1 MASEKQI
8 EANRRNAQKS
18 TGPKTP
24 QGKAAVRL
32 NALRHGLRARTVVLP
47 DEKPD
52 DFHQLCADL
61 EAEFQPQTRAEQ
73 ILVEEMAVSHWKLAR
88 LEIGEKSIFT
98 QKIAAKEQIGL
109 IVQLSMYEARL
120 KRAFTKAMRE
130 LEHLQKN
137 RRPEPLPEPAPQLL
151 EPVPVSPPRIVPQV
165 SYVMAPEPVAPAPA
179 PLPNLDLRPSAD
191 PGPHALRE

>member
-1 MASEKQI
+1 MPCA
-8 EANRRNAQKS
+8 
-18 TGPKTP
+18 TTC
-24 QGKAAVRL
+24 
-32 NALRHGLRARTVVLP
+32 ARTVVLP

-61 EAEFQPQTRAEQ
+61 EAEFQPQTRAGQ
-73 ILVEEMAVSHWKLAR
+73 ILVEEMAVSHWKLVR

-120 KRAFTKAMRE
+120 KRSFTKAVRE

-137 RRPEPLPEPAPQLL
+137 RRPEQIAEPAPQLL
-151 EPVPVSPPRIVPQV
+151 EPVPVS
-165 SYVMAPEPVAPAPA
+165 
-179 PLPNLDLRPSAD
+179 
-191 PGPHALRE
+191 HALRE

>member
-73 ILVEEMAVSHWKLAR
+73 ILVEEMAVSHWKLVR

-120 KRAFTKAMRE
+120 KRSFTKAMRD

-137 RRPEPLPEPAPQLL
+137 RRPEPLAEPTAQHL

-179 PLPNLDLRPSAD
+179 SFPNLDLRPSAD
-191 PGPHALRE
+191 PRPHALRE